1 MTGMLASHVGFMVA
15 DIDLAIAKFSDVLG
29 LTFNDPITVQLD
41 HLYDPDY
48 RQGTITVAYS
58 REGPP
63 HYELIQGESHGVYSM
78 EGGGE
83 GLHHVGV
90 WQTDLERRMQTLVEQ
105 GMRVEARVLLDDGML
120 LTAFNNPAD
129 LHGVRVEF
137 VDDRDRPT
145 MEEFMRTGGFS
156 KPYDK
161 FSFPGEGQ
169 MRL

>member
-1 MTGMLASHVGFMVA
+1 MTGMLASHVGFMVE
-15 DIDLAIAKFSDVLG
+15 DIHLAVARFSDILG

-41 HLYDPDY
+41 HLYDPDH
-48 RQGTITVAYS
+48 RPGTITVAYS
-58 REGPP
+58 KEGPP

-78 EGGGE
+78 PGGGE

-90 WQTDLERRMQTLVEQ
+90 WHADLEARLQEMADLGLRI
-105 GMRVEARVLLDDGML
+105 EAQVRLDDGML

-137 VDDRDRPT
+137 VDDRDRPK
-145 MEEFMRTGGFS
+145 MEEFMRTGGFAE
-156 KPYDK
+156 PYDK
-161 FSFPGEGQ
+161 FSFPEKGQ